1 MGEIVAHNAQS
12 PKAHGQAI
20 TATAH
25 NMSKYVD
32 IFDMFWQHV
41 ESFDTSRRYVDQS
54 HDFRHMPIDTQRPF
68 NDLPELPPPG
78 EIETRAV
85 LKACVDARAAVAE
98 VKAAGLLVPNQGVLI
113 NSIPLLEAQASSE
126 IENIITTTDQMF
138 LFDGASESEA
148 DSATKEALR
157 YRSALWEGFQQLKS
171 RPLTTNTA
179 VQICRAIKG
188 VDLDIRKTPGTTL
201 RNDRTGDVIYTPP
214 EGEALLRDKLA
225 NWEQFMHGTA
235 PGSDDLDPLV
245 RMAIGH
251 YQFEAIHP
259 FVDGNGRTGR
269 VLNLLYLVDQG
280 LLDIPV
286 LYLSRHIIRNKA
298 DYYNG
303 LLAVSTHQAWEPW
316 ILYMLRGVT
325 DTARWTTRKII
336 ALRTL
341 IEDTAERMRTQA
353 PQVYSRELV
362 ELIFVR
368 PYCRIGHVVEAGL
381 GHRQTASV
389 HLKQLVAIGILREH
403 KLGREKLFLN
413 PAFID
418 LLKQD

>member
-1 MGEIVAHNAQS
+1 MA
-12 PKAHGQAI
+12 
-20 TATAH
+20 
-25 NMSKYVD
+25 
-32 IFDMFWQHV
+32 
-41 ESFDTSRRYVDQS
+41 FDTQTPYN
-54 HDFRHMPIDTQRPF
+54 T
-68 NDLPELPPPG
+68 LPSLPPVG
-78 EIETRAV
+78 DIETRAV
-85 LKACVDARAAVAE
+85 LKACIEARAAVAE

-126 IENIITTTDQMF
+126 IENIVTTTDQMF

-148 DSATKEALR
+148 DPATKEALR
-157 YRSALWEGFQQLKS
+157 YRAALWQGFQQLKD
-171 RPLTTNTA
+171 RPLSTNTA

-201 RNDRTGDVIYTPP
+201 RNDRTGEVIYTPP
-214 EGEALLRDKLA
+214 EGEDLLRDKLA
-225 NWEQFMHGTA
+225 NWEQFMHGAT
-235 PGSDDLDPLV
+235 PGSDALDPLV

-303 LLAVSTHQAWEPW
+303 LLAVTTDGAWEPW
-316 ILYMLRGVT
+316 ILYMLRGVA
-325 DTARWTTRKII
+325 DTARWTTRKIV
-336 ALRTL
+336 ALRSL
-341 IEDTAERMRTQA
+341 IEETAERMRTQA
-353 PQVYSRELV
+353 PQIYSRELA

-368 PYCRIGHVVEAGL
+368 PYCRIAHLVEAGL

-413 PAFID
+413 PGFIE